1 MIVGI
6 LKEIKDNE
14 NRVGLTP
21 EGARNLVAAG
31 HSVLVEH
38 DAGAGSGFGD
48 TDYELAGAG
57 IAADA
62 ASICA
67 AADLIVKIKEP
78 LPREYGLFKP
88 GQIIFTFFHFASG
101 RRLTQAMIDA
111 GAVCVGYET
120 VQTAEGYLPLL
131 APMSEIAGK
140 MAPLMAFSCLA
151 KTAGGKGM
159 LACPVARVPA
169 ARVVIL
175 GGGTAGQAAAAIAT
189 GIGAE
194 IVLIEKDHA
203 RIDCL
208 KKLFPAAACAP
219 SMPETIEKYVA
230 AADVL
235 IGCVHVPGAQAPRL
249 VSRDM
254 VKKMEPGSVIVDIA
268 IDQGGCIETSRPT
281 THARPTYIEEGVVH
295 YCVANM
301 PGIFPRTATLAITG
315 ATLPYVLQLAAEG
328 LGAFRNAAL
337 LRGLNICKG
346 KITNRAV
353 AEGFGLPWAD
363 ARDLIGEI

>member
-1 MIVGI
+1 VIVGI

-21 EGARNLVAAG
+21 DGAGILVAAG

-38 DAGAGSGFGD
+38 DAGAGSGFDDEG
-48 TDYELAGAG
+48 YALAGAR
-57 IAADA
+57 IPADA
-62 ASICA
+62 ETICA

-78 LPREYGLFKP
+78 LPREYGLFRP
-88 GQIIFTFFHFASG
+88 GQIIFTFFHFASS
-101 RRLTQAMIDA
+101 RQLTQAMIDA
-111 GAVCVGYET
+111 GAVCACYET
-120 VQTAEGYLPLL
+120 VQTPEGILPLL

-140 MAPLMAFSCLA
+140 MAPLVAFSCLA
-151 KTAGGKGM
+151 KTAGGKGV
-159 LACPVARVPA
+159 LACPVTRVPA
-169 ARVVIL
+169 ARFVIL
-175 GGGTAGQAAAAIAT
+175 GGGTAGQAAAGIAT

-194 IVLIEKDHA
+194 VVILEKEQACIE
-203 RIDCL
+203 RL

-219 SMPETIEKYVA
+219 ATPEAIEKYVI

-235 IGCVHVPGAQAPRL
+235 IGCVHEPGEQAPRL
-249 VSRDM
+249 VSRNM
-254 VKKMEPGSVIVDIA
+254 VKKMGPGSVIVDIA

-301 PGIFPRTATLAITG
+301 PGIFPRTATLAIAG
-315 ATLPYVLQLAAEG
+315 ATLPYVQQLAAEG
-328 LGAFRNAAL
+328 LGAFSNESL
-337 LRGLNICKG
+337 LRGLNIFKG

-353 AEGFGLPWAD
+353 AKAFGLPWFD
-363 ARDLIGEI
+363 GRDLIRKR

>member
-14 NRVGLTP
+14 SRMGLTP
-21 EGARNLVAAG
+21 EGARSLVAAG

-48 TDYELAGAG
+48 EGYALAGAR
-57 IAADA
+57 ITAEAET
-62 ASICA
+62 ICS

-88 GQIIFTFFHFASG
+88 GQIIFTFFHFASS
-101 RRLTQAMIDA
+101 RQLTQAMIDA
-111 GAVCVGYET
+111 GTVCVGYET

-151 KTAGGKGM
+151 KNAGGKGM
-159 LACPVARVPA
+159 LASPVAHVPA

-175 GGGTAGQAAAAIAT
+175 GGGTAGQAAATIAT

-194 IVLIEKDHA
+194 VVIIEKEEH
-203 RIDCL
+203 RLNCL
-208 KKLFPAAACAP
+208 RKLFPAATCAP
-219 SMPETIEKYVA
+219 ATPTTLEKYVA

-249 VSRDM
+249 VPRD
-254 VKKMEPGSVIVDIA
+254 VVRKMEPGSVIVDIA

-281 THARPTYIEEGVVH
+281 THAQPTYIEEGVVH

-301 PGIFPRTATLAITG
+301 PGIFPRTSTLAITG
-315 ATLPYVLQLAAEG
+315 ATLPYVQQLAAEG
-328 LGAFRNAAL
+328 LGAFKNAAL
-337 LRGLNICKG
+337 LHGLNIYKG
-346 KITNRAV
+346 NITNRAV
-353 AEGFGLPWAD
+353 AKAFGLPWLD
-363 ARDLIGEI
+363 GRNLIRNE

>member
-1 MIVGI
+1 
-6 LKEIKDNE
+6 
-14 NRVGLTP
+14 
-21 EGARNLVAAG
+21 
-31 HSVLVEH
+31 
-38 DAGAGSGFGD
+38 
-48 TDYELAGAG
+48 
-57 IAADA
+57 
-62 ASICA
+62 
-67 AADLIVKIKEP
+67 
-78 LPREYGLFKP
+78 
-88 GQIIFTFFHFASG
+88 
-101 RRLTQAMIDA
+101 
-111 GAVCVGYET
+111 
-120 VQTAEGYLPLL
+120 
-131 APMSEIAGK
+131 MSEIAGK